1 MDELTRVRMR
11 EFDMSKE
18 KVQKIIAAGINVLLT
33 TGGVDDLCLKYFS
46 DAGIIVVN
54 TYFYYTFIEI

>member
-1 MDELTRVRMR
+1 MR

-18 KVQKIIAAGINVLLT
+18 KVQKIIAGGVNVVLT

-46 DAGIIVVN
+46 EAGVIVVS
-54 TYFYYTFIEI
+54 IEVSTLKILK